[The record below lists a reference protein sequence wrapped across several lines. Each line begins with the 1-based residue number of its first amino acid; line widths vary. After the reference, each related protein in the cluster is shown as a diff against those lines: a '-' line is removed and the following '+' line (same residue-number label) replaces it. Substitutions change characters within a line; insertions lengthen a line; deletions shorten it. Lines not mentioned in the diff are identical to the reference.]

1 MIFSSQSDFHF
12 EFPFRQGIHT
22 MLPISWP
29 VSVVL
34 ALFMTAIHIIYRI
47 GTSPDYS
54 PNFPMVSFNNA
65 QLRRLPRIETIFN

>member
-1 MIFSSQSDFHF
+1 
-12 EFPFRQGIHT
+12 

-47 GTSPDYS
+47 GASPGYAPDLS
-54 PNFPMVSFNNA
+54 MVSPSFICI
-65 QLRRLPRIETIFN
+65 PRGAPTIARHTLAIGLVFI

>member
-1 MIFSSQSDFHF
+1 
-12 EFPFRQGIHT
+12 

-47 GTSPDYS
+47 IGTSPEYS
-54 PNFPMVSFNNA
+54 PNFPMVSFNYA
-65 QLRRLPRIETIFN
+65 TRFN